1 MKGAVERRRLAMKR
15 LSILVAVVLSV
26 LVADGVGAT
35 GLPSVKPEQVGLS
48 SERLDRIGQTL
59 RADVEKGRIP
69 GAVVVVA
76 RKGRVAYVAT
86 VGFRDK
92 ATNAPMT
99 ADALFRLASMTK
111 PLVTVAAL
119 SLYEE
124 GRLFVSDPVS
134 KHLPAF
140 KTLQVGVEK
149 LDPATGKMV
158 VATVPLEREMTIQ
171 DLMRHT
177 SGLTYGNRGTSEIHK
192 LYPQSSNASSLE
204 LTGEQLIERLGKTPL
219 LYQPGTTWEYGLST
233 DVLGRV
239 VEVVA
244 GKPLQQVLEERVYR
258 PLKMSDTSF
267 LVSAD
272 KRARIAQPLPT
283 HPDTGQPYELI
294 DPTVPRK
301 FDCGGG
307 CGVGTAGDYV
317 RFAQMLLNRGVL
329 DGARVLAPKTVD
341 FMTSD
346 HLGRIMFS
354 APGYTWGLGVA
365 VRREK
370 GLSPLNGSAGDF
382 YWPGAF
388 ATYWWADPKEQM
400 VVVSMMQAPLGGHY
414 QQLVRSLVY
423 QAIENN

>member
-1 MKGAVERRRLAMKR
+1 MKR

-111 PLVTVAAL
+111 PIVTVAAL

-124 GRLFVSDPVS
+124 GRLFPADPVS

-140 KTLQVGVEK
+140 KTMQVGVER

-177 SGLTYGNRGTSEIHK
+177 SGLTYEIHK

-204 LTGEQLIERLGKTPL
+204 LTGEQLIERLAKTPL

-244 GKPLQQVLEERVYR
+244 GKPLQQVLEERIYR

>member
-1 MKGAVERRRLAMKR
+1 MKR
-15 LSILVAVVLSV
+15 LSILAVVVLSLLIV
-26 LVADGVGAT
+26 HGAGAT
-35 GLPSVKPEQVGLS
+35 GLPSAKPEQVGLS
-48 SERLDRIGQTL
+48 SERLDRIAQTL

-69 GAVVVVA
+69 GAIVVVA

-92 ATNAPMT
+92 AAGTPMT
-99 ADALFRLASMTK
+99 TDAMFRLASMTK
-111 PLVTVAAL
+111 PIVTVAAL

-124 GRLFVSDPVS
+124 GRLFISDPVS

-140 KTLQVGVEK
+140 KTMQVGVER

-177 SGLTYGNRGTSEIHK
+177 SGLTYGNRGKSEIHK

-204 LTGEQLIERLGKTPL
+204 LTGEQLVERLGKTPL
-219 LYQPGTTWEYGLST
+219 LHQPGTKWEYGLST

-244 GKPLQQVLEERVYR
+244 GKPLQQVLEERIYR
-258 PLKMSDTSF
+258 PLKMTDTSF
-267 LVSAD
+267 LVPAD

-341 FMTSD
+341 FMTAD
-346 HLGRIMFS
+346 HLGRITF

-365 VRREK
+365 VRQEK

-388 ATYWWADPKEQM
+388 ATYWWADPKEQL

-423 QAIENN
+423 QSIDND

>member
-1 MKGAVERRRLAMKR
+1 MKR

-111 PLVTVAAL
+111 PIVTVAAL

-124 GRLFVSDPVS
+124 GRLFPADPVS

-140 KTLQVGVEK
+140 KTMQVGVER

-177 SGLTYGNRGTSEIHK
+177 SGLTYGNRGKSEIHK

-204 LTGEQLIERLGKTPL
+204 FTGEQLIERLGKTPL

-244 GKPLQQVLEERVYR
+244 GKPLQQVLEERIYR

-414 QQLVRSLVY
+414 QHLVRSLVY
-423 QAIENN
+423 QAIESN